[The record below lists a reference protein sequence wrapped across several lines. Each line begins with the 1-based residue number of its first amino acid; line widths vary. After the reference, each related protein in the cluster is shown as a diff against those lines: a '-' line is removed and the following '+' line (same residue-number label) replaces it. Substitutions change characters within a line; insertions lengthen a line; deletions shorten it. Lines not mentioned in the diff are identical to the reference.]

1 MRVLVVEDEPRLAMT
16 IARGLKNQGM
26 AVDIAYDGE
35 EALEKAAANEYDV
48 ILLDRDLPG
57 IHGDDACREL
67 IAAENTARILM
78 LTAARSISER
88 VDGLNLGADD
98 YLSKPFDFAELVAR
112 IHALR
117 RRAAVPSATILKH
130 DDIEIDPSR
139 RVATRGG
146 ADLGLSRKEFS
157 VLEVL
162 LRAQGGI
169 VSSEELLEKV
179 WDENIDPFTNVV
191 RVAMMTLRR
200 KLGDPPVIETVTGVG
215 YRL

>member
-57 IHGDDACREL
+57 IHGDDVCREL